1 MGRVTVCAEA
11 NTSASETFKGTEGRI
26 VAGFP
31 RIPYL
36 KRRLPLVHVTRA
48 VNPVPPVNF
57 MTTVSA
63 VSTDQTIQAGSDRF
77 HRILGFNEYPN
88 LNHVARFPVIRR
100 VGKTRRDN
108 DSFGVFM
115 ENEAIHNTPPTM
127 NSATMSEKTTNTNA
141 ASAINARA
149 DSRDFR
155 DFMIQR
161 VQCMVRSISICSSP
175 QIPTPSASVM
185 RYQMKEPGEFRL
197 SRRAWAMRA
206 RIAAA
211 TVR

>member
-1 MGRVTVCAEA
+1 MQGRFPPLVAITCPPARNAGNCERKGQGNVGRVTVCAEA

-88 LNHVARFPVIRR
+88 LNHVARFPV
-100 VGKTRRDN
+100 VAGCGEAGGDN
-108 DSFGVFM
+108 HPGGIFVED
-115 ENEAIHNTPPTM
+115 EAVQREPPTR
-127 NSATMSEKTTNTNA
+127 NSAT
-141 ASAINARA
+141 
-149 DSRDFR
+149 
-155 DFMIQR
+155 Q
-161 VQCMVRSISICSSP
+161 
-175 QIPTPSASVM
+175 
-185 RYQMKEPGEFRL
+185 
-197 SRRAWAMRA
+197 
-206 RIAAA
+206 
-211 TVR
+211 